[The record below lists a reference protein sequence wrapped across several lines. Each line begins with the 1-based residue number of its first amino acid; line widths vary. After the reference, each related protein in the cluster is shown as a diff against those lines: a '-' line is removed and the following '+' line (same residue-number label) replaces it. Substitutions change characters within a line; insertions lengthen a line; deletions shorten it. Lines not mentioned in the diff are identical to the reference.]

1 MPSGYAISGRVALL
15 WFTHIHMQDRL
26 DKSHSALAEAQLK
39 IEEAIGWST
48 RIFHLLPICVTVFN
62 LNASESK

>member
-1 MPSGYAISGRVALL
+1 MALL

-39 IEEAIGWST
+39 IEEAIGLEYTHISSST
-48 RIFHLLPICVTVFN
+48 N
-62 LNASESK
+62 LCNCF